1 MLLALLAN
9 EFVVVGVKSAATA
22 DDGSKQTRRVRSQS
36 AHLASLVKVV
46 RGAVAL
52 CETFLDECW
61 LDSGTLLGA
70 RRSGRVLRWDEDGD
84 LGVSRAAHL
93 KLSALSA
100 ANKLDTFLAERTLRL
115 DWTGRVEDVIA
126 RVVDPETELY
136 VDLFVYFRYERDK
149 PLENL
154 FSRKVGLHLTE
165 TEKVAWERG
174 GLMHGVFSRAW
185 TGTCMSC
192 KTRRK
197 DDRKVPVL
205 PADWIFPLRRCE
217 IEDVS
222 AWCPHE
228 TERVL
233 TYMYGE
239 SFFDAA
245 RVDATRRSACLVR
258 GRGPRRVPGVGGV
271 LHRYLGVSVPRDGLS
286 RAHQYFRHLRS

>member
-1 MLLALLAN
+1 MTRRKGAAVLGAALLLALLAN

-36 AHLASLVKVV
+36 AHLASLVRVV

-165 TEKVAWERG
+165 TEKVAWELG

-185 TGTCMSC
+185 TGTCVSC

-239 SFFDAA
+239 SFLTPPASTRPAA
-245 RVDATRRSACLVR
+245 RLALYAAV
-258 GRGPRRVPGVGGV
+258 V
-271 LHRYLGVSVPRDGLS
+271 LGAY
-286 RAHQYFRHLRS
+286 RAWAAFCIAI

>member
-1 MLLALLAN
+1 MTRRKGAAVLGAALLLALLAN

-36 AHLASLVKVV
+36 AHLASLVRVV

-239 SFFDAA
+239 SFLTPPASTRPAA
-245 RVDATRRSACLVR
+245 RLALYAA
-258 GRGPRRVPGVGGV
+258 VG
-271 LHRYLGVSVPRDGLS
+271 LGAY
-286 RAHQYFRHLRS
+286 RAWGCN

>member
-1 MLLALLAN
+1 MGAALLLALLAN

-36 AHLASLVKVV
+36 AHLASLVRVV

-239 SFFDAA
+239 SFLTPPASTRLAA
-245 RVDATRRSACLVR
+245 RLALYAAV
-258 GRGPRRVPGVGGV
+258 V
-271 LHRYLGVSVPRDGLS
+271 LGAYRAWALGFVT
-286 RAHQYFRHLRS
+286 

>member
-9 EFVVVGVKSAATA
+9 ELVVVGVKSAATA

-36 AHLASLVKVV
+36 AHLASLVRVV

-239 SFFDAA
+239 SFLPPPASTRLAA
-245 RVDATRRSACLVR
+245 RLALYAAV
-258 GRGPRRVPGVGGV
+258 V
-271 LHRYLGVSVPRDGLS
+271 LGAYRAWARPLGFVT
-286 RAHQYFRHLRS
+286 

>member
-1 MLLALLAN
+1 MTRRKGAAVLGAALLLALLAN

-36 AHLASLVKVV
+36 AHLASLVRVV

-165 TEKVAWERG
+165 TEKVAWELG

-185 TGTCMSC
+185 TGTCVSC

-258 GRGPRRVPGVGGV
+258 GRGPRRVPG
-271 LHRYLGVSVPRDGLS
+271 LGL
-286 RAHQYFRHLRS
+286 

>member
-9 EFVVVGVKSAATA
+9 EFVVVGVKSATTA

-36 AHLASLVKVV
+36 AHLASLVRVV

-239 SFFDAA
+239 SFLTPPASTRPAA
-245 RVDATRRSACLVR
+245 RLALYAAV
-258 GRGPRRVPGVGGV
+258 V
-271 LHRYLGVSVPRDGLS
+271 LGAY
-286 RAHQYFRHLRS
+286 RAWGCN

>member
-1 MLLALLAN
+1 MARRGAAVLGAALLLALLAN
-9 EFVVVGVKSAATA
+9 ELVVVGVKSAATA

-36 AHLASLVKVV
+36 AHLASLVRVV

-70 RRSGRVLRWDEDGD
+70 RRNGRVLRWDEDGD

-185 TGTCMSC
+185 TGTCVSC

-197 DDRKVPVL
+197 DDRKLPVL
-205 PADWIFPLRRCE
+205 PADWIFPLRRCQ

-239 SFFDAA
+239 SFLTPPASTRPAA
-245 RVDATRRSACLVR
+245 RLALYAAV
-258 GRGPRRVPGVGGV
+258 V
-271 LHRYLGVSVPRDGLS
+271 LGAY
-286 RAHQYFRHLRS
+286 RAWAAFRIAS

>member
-1 MLLALLAN
+1 MTRRKGAAVLGAALLLALLAN

-36 AHLASLVKVV
+36 AHLASLVRVV

-205 PADWIFPLRRCE
+205 PANWIFPLRRCE

-239 SFFDAA
+239 SFLTPPASTRPAA
-245 RVDATRRSACLVR
+245 RLALYAAV
-258 GRGPRRVPGVGGV
+258 V
-271 LHRYLGVSVPRDGLS
+271 LGAY
-286 RAHQYFRHLRS
+286 RAWGCN

>member
-1 MLLALLAN
+1 MARRKGAAVLWAVLLLALLAN

-61 LDSGTLLGA
+61 LDSETLLGA

-239 SFFDAA
+239 SFLTPPASTRPAA
-245 RVDATRRSACLVR
+245 RLALYAAV
-258 GRGPRRVPGVGGV
+258 V
-271 LHRYLGVSVPRDGLS
+271 LGAY
-286 RAHQYFRHLRS
+286 RAWGCN

>member
-1 MLLALLAN
+1 MTRRKGAAVLGAALLLALLAN

-36 AHLASLVKVV
+36 AHLASLVRVV

-239 SFFDAA
+239 SFLTPPASTRLAA
-245 RVDATRRSACLVR
+245 RLALYAAV
-258 GRGPRRVPGVGGV
+258 V
-271 LHRYLGVSVPRDGLS
+271 LGAY
-286 RAHQYFRHLRS
+286 RAWGCN

>member
-36 AHLASLVKVV
+36 AHLASLVRVV

-100 ANKLDTFLAERTLRL
+100 ANKLDAFLAERALRL

-239 SFFDAA
+239 SFLTPPASTRPAA
-245 RVDATRRSACLVR
+245 RLALYAAV
-258 GRGPRRVPGVGGV
+258 V
-271 LHRYLGVSVPRDGLS
+271 LGAY
-286 RAHQYFRHLRS
+286 RAWAAFFIAI

>member
-9 EFVVVGVKSAATA
+9 ELVVVGVKSAATA
-22 DDGSKQTRRVRSQS
+22 DDGSKQIRRVRSQS
-36 AHLASLVKVV
+36 AHLASLVRVV

-100 ANKLDTFLAERTLRL
+100 ANELDAFLAERALRL

-197 DDRKVPVL
+197 DDRKVPVF
-205 PADWIFPLRRCE
+205 PADWIFPLRRCQ
-217 IEDVS
+217 IEGVS

-239 SFFDAA
+239 SFLTPPASTRPAA
-245 RVDATRRSACLVR
+245 RLALYAAV
-258 GRGPRRVPGVGGV
+258 V
-271 LHRYLGVSVPRDGLS
+271 LGAY
-286 RAHQYFRHLRS
+286 RAWAAFCIAI

>member
-1 MLLALLAN
+1 MTRRKGAAVLGAALLLALLAN

-36 AHLASLVKVV
+36 AHLASLVRVV

-258 GRGPRRVPGVGGV
+258 GRGPRRVPG
-271 LHRYLGVSVPRDGLS
+271 LGL
-286 RAHQYFRHLRS
+286 

>member
-9 EFVVVGVKSAATA
+9 EFVVVGIKSAATA

-36 AHLASLVKVV
+36 AHLASLVRVV

-100 ANKLDTFLAERTLRL
+100 ANELDAFLAERALRL

-239 SFFDAA
+239 SFLTPPASTRPAA
-245 RVDATRRSACLVR
+245 RLALYAAV
-258 GRGPRRVPGVGGV
+258 V
-271 LHRYLGVSVPRDGLS
+271 LGAY
-286 RAHQYFRHLRS
+286 RAWAAFRIAS

>member
-1 MLLALLAN
+1 MTRRKGAAVLGAALLLALLAN

-36 AHLASLVKVV
+36 AHLASLVRVV

-239 SFFDAA
+239 SFLTPPASTRLAA
-245 RVDATRRSACLVR
+245 RLALYAAV
-258 GRGPRRVPGVGGV
+258 V
-271 LHRYLGVSVPRDGLS
+271 LGAYRAWALGFVT
-286 RAHQYFRHLRS
+286 

>member
-36 AHLASLVKVV
+36 AHLASLVRVV

-239 SFFDAA
+239 SFLTPPASTRPAA
-245 RVDATRRSACLVR
+245 RLALYAAVVLGAYRAWGQ
-258 GRGPRRVPGVGGV
+258 GRN
-271 LHRYLGVSVPRDGLS
+271 
-286 RAHQYFRHLRS
+286 RHLNLTLPAA

>member
-1 MLLALLAN
+1 MTRRKGAAVLGAALLLALLAN

-36 AHLASLVKVV
+36 AHLASLVRVV

-239 SFFDAA
+239 SFLTPPASTRPAA
-245 RVDATRRSACLVR
+245 RLALYAAV
-258 GRGPRRVPGVGGV
+258 V
-271 LHRYLGVSVPRDGLS
+271 LGAY
-286 RAHQYFRHLRS
+286 RAWGCN

>member
-1 MLLALLAN
+1 MTRRKGAAVLGAALLLALLAN

-36 AHLASLVKVV
+36 AHLASLVRVV

-239 SFFDAA
+239 SFLTPPASTRPAA
-245 RVDATRRSACLVR
+245 RLALYAAV
-258 GRGPRRVPGVGGV
+258 V
-271 LHRYLGVSVPRDGLS
+271 LGAY
-286 RAHQYFRHLRS
+286 RAWAAFCIAIWV

>member
-1 MLLALLAN
+1 MTRRKGAAVLGAALLLALLAN

-36 AHLASLVKVV
+36 AHLASLVRVV

-185 TGTCMSC
+185 TGTCVSC

-197 DDRKVPVL
+197 DDRKLPVL
-205 PADWIFPLRRCE
+205 PADWIFPLRRCQ

-239 SFFDAA
+239 SFLTPPASTRPAA
-245 RVDATRRSACLVR
+245 RLALYAAV
-258 GRGPRRVPGVGGV
+258 V
-271 LHRYLGVSVPRDGLS
+271 LGAY
-286 RAHQYFRHLRS
+286 RAWAAFRIAS

>member
-1 MLLALLAN
+1 MWAVLLLALLAN

-36 AHLASLVKVV
+36 AHLASLVRVV

-239 SFFDAA
+239 SFLTPPASTRPAA
-245 RVDATRRSACLVR
+245 RLALYAAV
-258 GRGPRRVPGVGGV
+258 V
-271 LHRYLGVSVPRDGLS
+271 LGAY
-286 RAHQYFRHLRS
+286 RAWGCN

>member
-1 MLLALLAN
+1 MTRRKGAAVLGAALLLALLAN

-36 AHLASLVKVV
+36 AHLASLVRVV

-165 TEKVAWERG
+165 TEKVAWELG

-185 TGTCMSC
+185 TGTCVSC

-239 SFFDAA
+239 SFLTPPASTRPAA
-245 RVDATRRSACLVR
+245 RLALYAAV
-258 GRGPRRVPGVGGV
+258 V
-271 LHRYLGVSVPRDGLS
+271 LGAY
-286 RAHQYFRHLRS
+286 RAWGCN

>member
-1 MLLALLAN
+1 MTRRKGAAVLGAALLLALLAN

-36 AHLASLVKVV
+36 AHLASLVRVV

-165 TEKVAWERG
+165 TEKVTWERG

-239 SFFDAA
+239 SFLTPPASTRPAA
-245 RVDATRRSACLVR
+245 RLALYAAV
-258 GRGPRRVPGVGGV
+258 V
-271 LHRYLGVSVPRDGLS
+271 LGAY
-286 RAHQYFRHLRS
+286 RAWAAFCIAI

>member
-36 AHLASLVKVV
+36 AHLASLVRVV

-100 ANKLDTFLAERTLRL
+100 ANELDAFLAERALRL

-136 VDLFVYFRYERDK
+136 VDLFVYFRYKRDK

-154 FSRKVGLHLTE
+154 FSRKVGLHLTG

-239 SFFDAA
+239 SFLTPPASTRPAA
-245 RVDATRRSACLVR
+245 RLALYAAV
-258 GRGPRRVPGVGGV
+258 V
-271 LHRYLGVSVPRDGLS
+271 LGAY
-286 RAHQYFRHLRS
+286 RAWGCN

>member
-1 MLLALLAN
+1 MTRRKGAAVLGATLLLALLAN

-36 AHLASLVKVV
+36 AHLASLVRVV

-239 SFFDAA
+239 SFLTPPASTRPAA
-245 RVDATRRSACLVR
+245 RLALYAAV
-258 GRGPRRVPGVGGV
+258 V
-271 LHRYLGVSVPRDGLS
+271 LGAY
-286 RAHQYFRHLRS
+286 RAWGCN

>member
-1 MLLALLAN
+1 MTRRKGAAVLGATLLLALLAN

-36 AHLASLVKVV
+36 AHLASLVRVV

-52 CETFLDECW
+52 CETFLNDECW

-70 RRSGRVLRWDEDGD
+70 RRNGRVLRWDEDGD

-165 TEKVAWERG
+165 TEKVAYQGG

-228 TERVL
+228 TEQVL

-239 SFFDAA
+239 SFLTPPASTRPAA
-245 RVDATRRSACLVR
+245 RLALYAVV
-258 GRGPRRVPGVGGV
+258 V
-271 LHRYLGVSVPRDGLS
+271 LGAY
-286 RAHQYFRHLRS
+286 RAWGCN

>member
-36 AHLASLVKVV
+36 AHLASLVRVV

-258 GRGPRRVPGVGGV
+258 GRGPRRVPGLGPGV
-271 LHRYLGVSVPRDGLS
+271 CNLDS
-286 RAHQYFRHLRS
+286 

>member
-1 MLLALLAN
+1 MTRRKGAAVLGAALLLALLAN

-84 LGVSRAAHL
+84 LGISRAAHL

-197 DDRKVPVL
+197 DDRKVPVF
-205 PADWIFPLRRCE
+205 PADWIFPLRRCQ
-217 IEDVS
+217 IEGVS

-239 SFFDAA
+239 SFLTPPASTRPAA
-245 RVDATRRSACLVR
+245 RLALYAAV
-258 GRGPRRVPGVGGV
+258 V
-271 LHRYLGVSVPRDGLS
+271 LGAY
-286 RAHQYFRHLRS
+286 RAWDCRAAG

>member
-22 DDGSKQTRRVRSQS
+22 DDGRKPTRRVRSQS
-36 AHLASLVKVV
+36 AHLASLVRVV

-239 SFFDAA
+239 SFLTPPASTRPAA
-245 RVDATRRSACLVR
+245 RLALYAAV
-258 GRGPRRVPGVGGV
+258 V
-271 LHRYLGVSVPRDGLS
+271 LGAHRAWGY
-286 RAHQYFRHLRS
+286 RAIG

>member
-1 MLLALLAN
+1 MTRRKGAAVLGAALLLALLAN

-36 AHLASLVKVV
+36 AHLASLVRVV

-84 LGVSRAAHL
+84 LGISRAAHL

-100 ANKLDTFLAERTLRL
+100 ANQLDTFLAERTLRL

-239 SFFDAA
+239 SFLTPPASTRPAA
-245 RVDATRRSACLVR
+245 RLALYAAV
-258 GRGPRRVPGVGGV
+258 V
-271 LHRYLGVSVPRDGLS
+271 LGAY
-286 RAHQYFRHLRS
+286 RAWGCN

>member
-1 MLLALLAN
+1 MTRRKGAAVLGAALLLALLAN

-36 AHLASLVKVV
+36 AHLASLVRVV

-239 SFFDAA
+239 SFLTPPASTRPAA
-245 RVDATRRSACLVR
+245 RLALYAAV
-258 GRGPRRVPGVGGV
+258 V
-271 LHRYLGVSVPRDGLS
+271 LGAYLAWGCN
-286 RAHQYFRHLRS
+286 

>member
-36 AHLASLVKVV
+36 AHLASLVRVV

-52 CETFLDECW
+52 CETFLHDEWW

-100 ANKLDTFLAERTLRL
+100 ANETIWCTAMNSTRRTPCQSLDDFLAERALRL

-165 TEKVAWERG
+165 TEKVAWELG

-185 TGTCMSC
+185 TGTCVSC

-197 DDRKVPVL
+197 DDRKLPVM
-205 PADWIFPLRRCE
+205 PADWIFPLRRCK
-217 IEDVS
+217 IEDVF

-239 SFFDAA
+239 SFLTPPASTRPAA
-245 RVDATRRSACLVR
+245 RLALYAAV
-258 GRGPRRVPGVGGV
+258 V
-271 LHRYLGVSVPRDGLS
+271 LGAY
-286 RAHQYFRHLRS
+286 RAWDCRAAG

>member
-36 AHLASLVKVV
+36 AHLASLVRVV

-100 ANKLDTFLAERTLRL
+100 ANKLDTFLAERKLRL

-126 RVVDPETELY
+126 RVADPETELY

-205 PADWIFPLRRCE
+205 PANWIFPLRRCE

-233 TYMYGE
+233 TYMFGE
-239 SFFDAA
+239 SFLTPPASTRLAA
-245 RVDATRRSACLVR
+245 RLALYAAVVLGAYRAWGQ
-258 GRGPRRVPGVGGV
+258 GRN
-271 LHRYLGVSVPRDGLS
+271 
-286 RAHQYFRHLRS
+286 RHLNLTLPAA

>member
-36 AHLASLVKVV
+36 AHLASLVRVV

-205 PADWIFPLRRCE
+205 PANWIFPLRRCE

-239 SFFDAA
+239 SFLTPPASTRPAA
-245 RVDATRRSACLVR
+245 RLALYAAVVLGAYRAWAAFRIAT
-258 GRGPRRVPGVGGV
+258 
-271 LHRYLGVSVPRDGLS
+271 
-286 RAHQYFRHLRS
+286 